1 MTNRVLRPDTEADI
15 QLRACL
21 DVRPMRSFVMVAG
34 AGSGK
39 TTSLVKALDYLAK
52 ACGVD
57 LIRRDQQ
64 IACITYTEVAVGEIW
79 GDVGNAPL
87 FHVSTIHSF
96 LWSIVRS
103 FQVDLK
109 NWVRLRIGEKIDEAE
124 ARIAKPGTR
133 AATRTKLTA
142 DIERY
147 GNQLRELN
155 AVTHFKYGTGSD
167 YGNGVLGHSDILKV
181 GPYLITNRPLLRTLI
196 AQRFP
201 FVFVDESQ
209 DTDPDFVTALRQIA
223 DSGERPFCLGSFGDP
238 MQKIYTAGAGAI
250 EISKDWDVIVKPENF
265 RCPNHVLSVINA
277 IRAEDDKLHQTYGR
291 RSPGDVAEEEVEG
304 TARIFIMPAD
314 YRRA

>member
-109 NWVRLRIGEKIDEAE
+109 NWVRLRIGEKIERLRHE
-124 ARIAKPGTR
+124 SPNR
-133 AATRTKLTA
+133 AHAPR
-142 DIERY
+142 
-147 GNQLRELN
+147 REQN
-155 AVTHFKYGTGSD
+155 
-167 YGNGVLGHSDILKV
+167 
-181 GPYLITNRPLLRTLI
+181 
-196 AQRFP
+196 
-201 FVFVDESQ
+201 
-209 DTDPDFVTALRQIA
+209 
-223 DSGERPFCLGSFGDP
+223 
-238 MQKIYTAGAGAI
+238 
-250 EISKDWDVIVKPENF
+250 
-265 RCPNHVLSVINA
+265 
-277 IRAEDDKLHQTYGR
+277 
-291 RSPGDVAEEEVEG
+291 
-304 TARIFIMPAD
+304 
-314 YRRA
+314 